1 MFDYVEETQAGFEV
15 ISSISKKG
23 YSIYDINYESPFN
36 GQVPAFLFI
45 PDKGGSFPAV
55 IFMHPSQGNRK
66 TFFHEAQL
74 LATKGYISLLIEAP
88 IFGGYGQTDGPDRKK
103 FTKTIEALADIQKYI
118 HTVMDIR
125 MGVTLLSKLTIVD
138 ETRMAFVGHG
148 FGASWGG
155 VISGIDSL
163 IKTFVLISGY
173 GEASEWQLTSEH
185 PIAAII
191 RSFLPPERFEYFISS
206 LRKLDAIHY
215 VKNAAP
221 ASILFQFAKNDEF
234 IERGHAATFY
244 SAASSPKRINWY
256 DTDHLFTNCK
266 EALLDRQEW
275 LSAHFCAQNDTFSKE
290 STKN

>member
-1 MFDYVEETQAGFEV
+1 VEETQAGFEV

-36 GQVPAFLFI
+36 GQVPSFLFI

-221 ASILFQFAKNDEF
+221 ASILFQFANNDEF

>member
-275 LSAHFCAQNDTFSKE
+275 LSAHFCSQNDTFSKE